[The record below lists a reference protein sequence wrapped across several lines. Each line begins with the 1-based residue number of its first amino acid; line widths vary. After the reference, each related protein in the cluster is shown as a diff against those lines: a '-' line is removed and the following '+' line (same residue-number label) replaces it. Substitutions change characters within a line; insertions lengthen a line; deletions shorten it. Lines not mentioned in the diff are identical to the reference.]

1 MVLQLSGLA
10 FAFAFSAGVFSLF
23 SPCSY
28 ALLPGY
34 VSYYL
39 GAEFGVVKALTGGL
53 ACTFGLITVFAVVGG
68 LASSLGELVPQIIPQ
83 LDIVAGII
91 IIIMGLRNLL
101 DLKMPFIYPDIMPS
115 VKQGFLGLYIFG
127 IVYGLVG
134 VGCSA
139 PIFVSVLFYSM
150 SKGIFY
156 GVLSFIT
163 YALGMGVPLI
173 VTTVLLSQARD
184 YLIQRIN
191 MATERIQR
199 SSGAVL
205 IIVGLYLIYFYYA
218 TYL

>member
-1 MVLQLSGLA
+1 MAFQLSGLV
-10 FAFAFSAGVFSLF
+10 FAFSAGVFSLF

-53 ACTFGLITVFAVVGG
+53 ACTLGLITVFAVVGG

>member
-1 MVLQLSGLA
+1 MAFQLSGLV
-10 FAFAFSAGVFSLF
+10 FAFSAGVFSLF

-53 ACTFGLITVFAVVGG
+53 ACTLGLITVFAVVGG
-68 LASSLGELVPQIIPQ
+68 LASSLGELVPPIIPQ

-150 SKGIFY
+150 SKGIAQ